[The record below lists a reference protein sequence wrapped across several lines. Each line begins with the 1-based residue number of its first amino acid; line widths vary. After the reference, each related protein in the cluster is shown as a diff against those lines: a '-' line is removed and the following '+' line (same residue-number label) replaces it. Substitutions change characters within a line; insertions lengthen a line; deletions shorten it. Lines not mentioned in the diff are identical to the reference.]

1 MFYLDTSVLVASITQ
16 EPGSD
21 GLREWLGSQEPG
33 NLSISDWVVA
43 EFSSALSLK
52 LRTGQIDL
60 KQRATALTS
69 FSAVSMRSMIILP
82 INAQHFRSAARFADN
97 YESGVRA
104 GDALHLALAT
114 HSGATLCTRDRK
126 LAEAGPMLGVNTK
139 LF

>member
-1 MFYLDTSVLVASITQ
+1 MFYLDTSILVASITQ

-21 GLREWLGSQEPG
+21 ELRKWLGSQETG
-33 NLSISDWVVA
+33 DLSISDWVVA

-60 KQRATALTS
+60 EQRAAALAS
-69 FSAVSMRSMIILP
+69 FSTISMRSMVILS
-82 INAQHFRSAARFADN
+82 INSQHFRAAAGFADA

-104 GDALHLALAT
+104 GDALHLAIAA
-114 HSGATLCTRDRK
+114 HGGATLCTRDKK
-126 LAEAGPMLGVNTK
+126 LADAGPALGVATH